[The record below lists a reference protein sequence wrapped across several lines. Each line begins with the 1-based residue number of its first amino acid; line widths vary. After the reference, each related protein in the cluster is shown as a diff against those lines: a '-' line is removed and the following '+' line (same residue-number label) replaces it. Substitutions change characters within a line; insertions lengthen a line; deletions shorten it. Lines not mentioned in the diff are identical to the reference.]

1 MKYTDLLLALKE
13 QGARPLDP
21 FDGFARNNGNG
32 YVAIPNTLPLNY
44 LDPIYKKIDTKP
56 IGELTFEGY
65 SWRDKNGEYHIA
77 SFDVAIG
84 ALPVDEQM
92 REQAALDEIKSKYV
106 TPSLGFD
113 NEHYDPIDLPGEDGV
128 EYLSDQLRNLS
139 LAMSISDAIGDFLD
153 EDLAK

>member
-1 MKYTDLLLALKE
+1 M
-13 QGARPLDP
+13 
-21 FDGFARNNGNG
+21 
-32 YVAIPNTLPLNY
+32 
-44 LDPIYKKIDTKP
+44 
-56 IGELTFEGY
+56 
-65 SWRDKNGEYHIA
+65 
-77 SFDVAIG
+77 AIG

-106 TPSLGFD
+106 TPTLGFD

-139 LAMSISDAIGDFLD
+139 LAMSISDAIGNFLD